1 MSLVINPRS
10 ILLMSVQRLMEKF
23 LLTKQ
28 PQNRRIKKFVQT
40 LIYCFILN
48 MT

>member
-1 MSLVINPRS
+1 MSLVINPRL
-10 ILLMSVQRLMEKF
+10 ILLMSVRRLMENF

-28 PQNRRIKKFVQT
+28 PQSRRIKKIVQT